1 MQSLRLL
8 VPDENRRVVVQADS
22 KALKNECDFSE
33 RLCTLAGM
41 LAGLPHVRRH

>member
-8 VPDENRRVVVQADS
+8 VPDEDRRVLVQADL
-22 KALKNECDFSE
+22 KALKSECAFSE

-41 LAGLPHVRRH
+41 LAGLPDVRSH